1 MIFQRRKREVQ
12 KTQKQVDSVVG
23 AKQREAEELFIPTGS
38 QDSAQKI
45 HNMNTF
51 EGKVKRA
58 QRDKIIKKVGTAR
71 DSQFPDR
78 KQQIVT
84 QANREFAEKVR

>member
-1 MIFQRRKREVQ
+1 
-12 KTQKQVDSVVG
+12 
-23 AKQREAEELFIPTGS
+23 
-38 QDSAQKI
+38 
-45 HNMNTF
+45 MNTF

-58 QRDKIIKKVGTAR
+58 QRDKVIEKAGVAR

>member
-1 MIFQRRKREVQ
+1 M
-12 KTQKQVDSVVG
+12 DSIIG
-23 AKQREAEELFIPTGS
+23 EKQREAEELFIPTGS
-38 QDSAQKI
+38 QNQAQKI
-45 HNMNTF
+45 HSMNTL

-58 QRDKIIKKVGTAR
+58 QRDKVIKKVGSVK

-78 KQQIVT
+78 RQQIMT